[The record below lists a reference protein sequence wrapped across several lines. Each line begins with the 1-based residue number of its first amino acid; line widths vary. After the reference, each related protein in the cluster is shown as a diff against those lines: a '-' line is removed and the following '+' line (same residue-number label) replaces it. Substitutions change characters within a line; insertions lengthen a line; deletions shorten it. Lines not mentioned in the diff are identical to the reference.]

1 MAIGINQ
8 SISPFLFQRNE
19 STQGIQKGFQRLSTG
34 FRINQAS
41 DDAAGL
47 GISENLNSL
56 IRSLQAAER
65 NTNNGISMAS
75 VADGGLEQVGN
86 ITTRMRELAVAA
98 ADGGLSETDRGYID
112 TEYQQLR
119 EELDRVSGSTTF
131 NDKPLLNG
139 SSSSVEI
146 QVGEGSGPNNRITL
160 DLGGVDSAALGLDN
174 TALGGTDGAGAKAA
188 MDAID
193 DAQKQIMERRAELGA
208 VSNRLEHA
216 ATGAQSR
223 RVGFSEANSRIRD
236 TDFAGE
242 TSKLARNQVLQ
253 RARIAIRSQANQQ
266 SDLALTLLK

>member
-1 MAIGINQ
+1 
-8 SISPFLFQRNE
+8 LFQRNE

-56 IRSLQAAER
+56 IRGLQAAER

-139 SSSSVEI
+139 PSSSIEF

-160 DLGGVDSAALGLDN
+160 DLGGVDSTSLGLD
-174 TALGGTDGAGAKAA
+174 TTGLSGTDGSDAKLA
-188 MDAID
+188 MNAID
-193 DAQKQIMERRAELGA
+193 GAQKQIMERRAELGA
-208 VSNRLEHA
+208 VGNRLEHA
-216 ATGAQSR
+216 ATGGRNR

-236 TDFAGE
+236 TDFAEE